1 MHLNLTRMETMTDKQ
16 VLIDG
21 KQVTITY
28 RSTQEGDEV
37 VVLANGVGE
46 NYTYEASISD
56 ADELNWIVVK

>member
-1 MHLNLTRMETMTDKQ
+1 MTDKQ
-16 VLIDG
+16 VLIDV
-21 KQVTITY
+21 KPVTITY

-56 ADELNWIVVK
+56 ADDLNWIVVK

>member
-1 MHLNLTRMETMTDKQ
+1 MTDKQ

-37 VVLANGVGE
+37 VVLANGVGKT
-46 NYTYEASISD
+46 YTYEASISD
-56 ADELNWIVVK
+56 ADDLNWIVVK